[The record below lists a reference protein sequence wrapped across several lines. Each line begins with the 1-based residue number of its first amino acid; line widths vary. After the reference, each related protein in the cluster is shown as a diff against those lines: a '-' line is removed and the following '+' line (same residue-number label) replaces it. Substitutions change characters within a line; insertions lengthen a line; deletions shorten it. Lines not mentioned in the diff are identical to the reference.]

1 MNKWFITVISFFC
14 VILLFICSPLFAQN
28 SVHKANLKDFQEEP
42 ANPNWEKY
50 HSADEAY
57 ALLESWAA
65 LYPQLTNL
73 YSIGQTLKGTPLKV
87 LEITNKQTG
96 TAQEKPG
103 YYYDGNI
110 HSGELT
116 AAEVILHFAW
126 YLFSHYGKD
135 PYVTRLVDNRTFY
148 LRPKFNPDGAD
159 IALNTP
165 QSLRSTPRPYD
176 EDGDGLLD
184 EDPPNDL
191 NQDGSITLMRVKN
204 PHGIWKISPQD
215 PRIMVRRETGDYQG
229 EFYRLY
235 SEGIDDD
242 SDGYFNEDGIGGIDM
257 NRNFPRNWGM
267 EFQQRGAGPYPL
279 SEPET
284 QATLEF
290 FTSHRNITG
299 VFHGHTSGGFLYRL
313 PSATSWDD
321 FPAADQ
327 RLIVELSDKYHTT
340 TGQPVRPSYSDPRQH
355 RYGTLISWAYWDFG
369 VVGFV
374 PEFWGGFGNDY
385 DNDGRITETEL
396 LLWNQKELGG
406 EGFVNWTPYH
416 HPQLGAI
423 EIGGWKTKFVRQN
436 PPPIFLKTELEK
448 YVPWMLWLAEI
459 SPHVVINKVSTSELN
474 SGQLI
479 KVQLELA
486 NVGYLPTNLT
496 QRAIDASIAV
506 PARAMVDLR
515 DAELLSGERRADLGH
530 LQGMRDA
537 RRDGS
542 PDSRRLIEYIVRITG
557 PRPVFKITVHSEKGG
572 TAHREIQL
580 RR

>member
-1 MNKWFITVISFFC
+1 MNKWFITAISSLC
-14 VILLFICSPLFAQN
+14 VILLLICSPLFAQK
-28 SVHKANLKDFQEEP
+28 SPQKPNLNALQEAP
-42 ANPNWEKY
+42 QNPNWEKY
-50 HSADEAY
+50 HSTDEAY

-65 LYPQLTNL
+65 LYPDLTNL

-96 TAQEKPG
+96 AALEKPG

-126 YLFSHYGKD
+126 YLLSHYGKD
-135 PYVTRLVDNRTFY
+135 PYVTRLVDTRTFY

-165 QSLRSTPRPYD
+165 LSLRSTPRPYD
-176 EDGDGLLD
+176 EDRDGLLD

-191 NQDGSITLMRVKN
+191 NQDGSITLMRVRN
-204 PHGIWKISPQD
+204 LHGLWKVSSQD
-215 PRIMVRRETGDYQG
+215 PRIMVHRETGDYEG
-229 EFYRLY
+229 EFYHLY

-242 SDGYFNEDGIGGIDM
+242 GDGYFNEDGIGGIDM

-267 EFQQRGAGPYPL
+267 EFQQQGAGPYPL

-290 FTSHRNITG
+290 INSHRNITG

-313 PSATSWDD
+313 PSATSWDE

-327 RLIVELSDKYHTT
+327 RLIVELSDKYHST

-374 PEFWGGFGNDY
+374 PEFWGGFGSDY
-385 DNDGRITETEL
+385 DNDGTITETEL

-406 EGFVNWTPYH
+406 QGFVNWTPYQ
-416 HPQLGAI
+416 HPKLGAI

-436 PPPIFLKTELEK
+436 PPPGLLKSEIEK

-459 SPHVVINKVSTSELN
+459 SPHVVINKVSSSELN
-474 SGQLI
+474 SGGLI
-479 KVQLELA
+479 EIQVELA

-496 QRAIDASIAV
+496 KRAIDASIAV
-506 PARAMVDLR
+506 PVRAMADLR
-515 DAELLSGERRADLGH
+515 DAELISGERRVDLGH

-537 RRDGS
+537 GRDGS
-542 PDSRRLIEYIVRITG
+542 LDSRRLIEYIVRITG
-557 PRPVFKITVHSEKGG
+557 PKPVFKITVRSEKGG
-572 TAHREIQL
+572 TARREIQL